1 MRGRTNEGDRN
12 GIWERGE
19 GDKCI
24 KIYVINKG
32 RHHWLLKGNST
43 NIIQGIGG
51 QIHPIGLWNIMSCE
65 FINSI
70 ANLYELKFVQDAMDV

>member
-1 MRGRTNEGDRN
+1 MMRGRTNEGDRN

-32 RHHWLLKGNST
+32 RHH
-43 NIIQGIGG
+43 
-51 QIHPIGLWNIMSCE
+51 
-65 FINSI
+65 
-70 ANLYELKFVQDAMDV
+70 